1 MGLELTTEN
10 KTPEFQHSK
19 IPIAVMKRIVLLHV
33 ICLLFLK
40 GYTQSIGA
48 SLPELNRVI
57 GEAAIYDKAKQQE
70 IDSLQLLVQ
79 LSPSDT
85 DLHKRYHG
93 YAALFEAYKVYKFDS
108 AYSYA
113 RKMNELAVILHD
125 KALLMDTRLKLSFT
139 LLSSGMYKETAD
151 ALADIDATQLAD
163 SNKANYYALMAR
175 FYYDLGDYNKDT
187 VYTPRYAVIA
197 GHYIDSALTFWS
209 SDSYDYMYFSGLKA
223 LKTGQNDIALSYF
236 QSLLQRKTLTLHEI
250 AVTASTLSVFYT
262 NQDNIDKAIELLVLA
277 AVADIK
283 TSTKET
289 SATFILANL
298 LYKKNDV
305 KNASVCIE
313 QAIAESTFYGARQR
327 KVQVSAILPLIEAE
341 KISIVESQKKVLLRY
356 AVTVTLLL
364 LLVIGLGIIIYKQ
377 VQRLK
382 SAQRVISA
390 AHEKEQ
396 AINRQLAETN
406 DKLSDANKIKE
417 QYIGYFFNINA
428 AFYEKIEKFKKSV
441 DKKINDRKLDDI
453 RQLTNAINLKN
464 EKEELLKQFDH
475 AFLKLFPNFITTF
488 NSLFREE
495 DRIVLEDHELMN
507 TDLRIFALIRMGI
520 HDTDKIAHIL
530 QYSVNTINTYKT
542 RVKNKSVVVNE
553 EFEKK
558 IMEIK
563 AV

>member
-1 MGLELTTEN
+1 
-10 KTPEFQHSK
+10 
-19 IPIAVMKRIVLLHV
+19 MKRIVLLHV
-33 ICLLFLK
+33 ICLFFIK
-40 GYTQSIGA
+40 GYTQSAGA
-48 SLPELNRVI
+48 SLPALNRVI
-57 GEAAIYDKAKQQE
+57 SEAAIYDKAKQHE

-79 LSPSDT
+79 LSPPDN
-85 DLHKRYHG
+85 DLRKRYHL

-113 RKMNELAVILHD
+113 RKMNELAVTLQD

-151 ALADIDATQLAD
+151 ALAGMDAAQLAD

-197 GHYIDSALTFWS
+197 GHYIDSALTFWAK
-209 SDSYDYMYFSGLKA
+209 DSYDYMYFSGLKA
-223 LKTGQNDIALSYF
+223 LKAGHNEVAQPYF
-236 QSLLQRKTLTLHEI
+236 QSLLERKNLTLHEL
-250 AVTASTLSVFYT
+250 AVAASTWSVFYT
-262 NQDNIDKAIELLVLA
+262 NGNDIDKAIELLVMA
-277 AVADIK
+277 AIADIK

-341 KISIVESQKKVLLRY
+341 KISIVESQKSILLRY

-364 LLVIGLGIIIYKQ
+364 LLVIGLGVIIYKQ
-377 VQRLK
+377 VKRLK

-441 DKKINDRKLDDI
+441 DKKISDRKLDDI

>member
-1 MGLELTTEN
+1 
-10 KTPEFQHSK
+10 
-19 IPIAVMKRIVLLHV
+19 MKRFVLFHV
-33 ICLLFLK
+33 ICLFFMK
-40 GYTQSIGA
+40 GYTQS
-48 SLPELNRVI
+48 SLPALNQAIR
-57 GEAAIYDKAKQQE
+57 EADAYDQLKQRE
-70 IDSLQLLVQ
+70 IDSLQSLATTA
-79 LSPSDT
+79 DNN
-85 DLHKRYHG
+85 LHKRYHL
-93 YAALFEAYKVYKFDS
+93 YSALFEAYKVYKYDS

-113 RKMNELAVILHD
+113 RKMEETAQVLRDN
-125 KALLMDTRLKLSFT
+125 ALLMDTRLKLSFT
-139 LLSSGMYKETAD
+139 LLSSGMYKETSET
-151 ALADIDATQLAD
+151 LAGIDAAQLAD
-163 SNKANYYALMAR
+163 SNKASYYALMGR

-187 VYTPRYAVIA
+187 FYTPLYTIKA
-197 GHYIDSALTFWS
+197 GIYIDSALALWPAN
-209 SDSYDYMYFSGLKA
+209 SYAYMYFTGLKA
-223 LKTGQNDIALSYF
+223 LKTGRNDTALLYF
-236 QSLLQRKTLTLHEI
+236 QSLLARKTLSLHEI

-262 NQDNIDKAIELLVLA
+262 KQGDTEKAISLLILA
-277 AVADIK
+277 AIADIK

-305 KNASVCIE
+305 KNAAVCIE
-313 QAIAESTFYGARQR
+313 QAIAEASFYGARQR

-341 KISIVESQKKVLLRY
+341 KISIVESQKKILLRY
-356 AVTVTLLL
+356 AVTVTMLL
-364 LLVIGLGIIIYKQ
+364 LLVIGLGIIIYMQ
-377 VQRLK
+377 VKRLK
-382 SAQRVISA
+382 AAQLVISA

-396 AINRQLAETN
+396 AINRQLADIN

-428 AFYEKIEKFKKSV
+428 AFYEKIEKFKKAI
-441 DKKINDRKLDDI
+441 DKKISDRRLDDI
-453 RQLTNAINLKN
+453 KQLSNAINLKN
-464 EKEELLKQFDH
+464 EKEELLKHFDH

-495 DRIVLEDHELMN
+495 DRVVLTDDELMN

>member
-1 MGLELTTEN
+1 
-10 KTPEFQHSK
+10 
-19 IPIAVMKRIVLLHV
+19 
-33 ICLLFLK
+33 
-40 GYTQSIGA
+40 
-48 SLPELNRVI
+48 
-57 GEAAIYDKAKQQE
+57 
-70 IDSLQLLVQ
+70 
-79 LSPSDT
+79 
-85 DLHKRYHG
+85 
-93 YAALFEAYKVYKFDS
+93 
-108 AYSYA
+108 
-113 RKMNELAVILHD
+113 
-125 KALLMDTRLKLSFT
+125 
-139 LLSSGMYKETAD
+139 
-151 ALADIDATQLAD
+151 
-163 SNKANYYALMAR
+163 
-175 FYYDLGDYNKDT
+175 
-187 VYTPRYAVIA
+187 
-197 GHYIDSALTFWS
+197 
-209 SDSYDYMYFSGLKA
+209 MYFSGLKA
-223 LKTGQNDIALSYF
+223 LKTGHNDIALPYF

-262 NQDNIDKAIELLVLA
+262 NQDNIDKAIELLALA
-277 AVADIK
+277 AIADIK

-341 KISIVESQKKVLLRY
+341 KISIVESQKKILLRY

-364 LLVIGLGIIIYKQ
+364 LLVIGLGVIIYKQ

-488 NSLFREE
+488 NSLFRDE

>member
-1 MGLELTTEN
+1 
-10 KTPEFQHSK
+10 
-19 IPIAVMKRIVLLHV
+19 MKRLVLIHV
-33 ICLLFLK
+33 VCLFFIK
-40 GYTQSIGA
+40 GYAQ

-57 GEAAIYDKAKQQE
+57 GEAALYDKAKQHE
-70 IDSLQLLVQ
+70 IDSLQLA
-79 LSPSDT
+79 PAN
-85 DLHKRYHG
+85 DLHQRYHR
-93 YAALFEAYKVYKFDS
+93 YAALFEAYKIYRFDS

-113 RKMNELAVILHD
+113 RRMNEIATTLKD
-125 KALLMDTRLKLSFT
+125 DALLMDTRLKLSFT
-139 LLSSGMYKETAD
+139 LLSSGMYKETAET
-151 ALADIDATQLAD
+151 LAAINAAQLAD
-163 SNKANYYALMAR
+163 TNKAGYYALMGR
-175 FYYDLGDYNKDT
+175 FYYDLGDYNKDS
-187 VYTPRYAVIA
+187 VYTPRYTVMA
-197 GHYIDSALTFWS
+197 GRYIDSALALWPAN
-209 SDSYDYMYFSGLKA
+209 SYDYMYFAGLKA
-223 LKTGQNDIALSYF
+223 LKTGRNDTALLYF
-236 QSLLQRKTLTLHEI
+236 QSLLDRKTLTLHEI
-250 AVTASTLSVFYT
+250 AVTASTLSVLYA
-262 NQDNIDKAIELLVLA
+262 NRGNNDKAIELLVQA

-298 LYKKNDV
+298 LYRRNDV
-305 KNASVCIE
+305 KNASICIE
-313 QAIAESTFYGARQR
+313 QAIAESAFYGARQR

-364 LLVIGLGIIIYKQ
+364 LLVIGLGVIIYKQ
-377 VQRLK
+377 VKRLK
-382 SAQRVISA
+382 LAQTVISA

-441 DKKINDRKLDDI
+441 DKKIADRKLDDI
-453 RQLTNAINLKN
+453 RLLTNAINLKN

-495 DRIVLEDHELMN
+495 DQVIPDENELMN

-530 QYSVNTINTYKT
+530 QYAVNTINTYKT
-542 RVKNKSVVVNE
+542 RVKNKSVVANE
-553 EFEKK
+553 EFEKR

>member
-1 MGLELTTEN
+1 
-10 KTPEFQHSK
+10 
-19 IPIAVMKRIVLLHV
+19 MKRIVLFHV
-33 ICLLFLK
+33 VCLFFVK
-40 GYTQSIGA
+40 GYTQSFEA
-48 SLPELNRVI
+48 SLPALNQAI
-57 GEAAIYDKAKQQE
+57 GQANVYDRLKQRN
-70 IDSLQLLVQ
+70 IDSLQQ
-79 LSPSDT
+79 LAASSPAES
-85 DLHKRYHG
+85 DLHKRYHL
-93 YAALFEAYKVYKFDS
+93 YSSLFEAYKIYKYDS

-113 RKMNELAVILHD
+113 RKMEEIARVLRD
-125 KALLMDTRLKLSFT
+125 DALLMDTRVKLSFT
-139 LLSSGMYKETAD
+139 LLSSGMYKETAET
-151 ALADIDATQLAD
+151 LAGINAAQLAD
-163 SNKANYYALMAR
+163 SNKAGYYALMGR
-175 FYYDLGDYNKDT
+175 FYYDLGDFNKDT
-187 VYTPRYAVIA
+187 FYTPLYTIRA
-197 GHYIDSALTFWS
+197 GTYIDSALALWPAN
-209 SDSYDYMYFSGLKA
+209 SYDYLYYTGLKA
-223 LKTGQNDIALSYF
+223 LKTGRNDTALVYF
-236 QSLLQRKTLTLHEI
+236 QSLLNRKTLSLHEI

-262 NQDNIDKAIELLVLA
+262 KQGNNDKAIELLILA
-277 AVADIK
+277 AIADIK

-313 QAIAESTFYGARQR
+313 QAIAEASFYGARQR

-364 LLVIGLGIIIYKQ
+364 LLVIGLGVIIYKQ
-377 VQRLK
+377 VKRLK
-382 SAQRVISA
+382 AAQLVISA

-396 AINRQLAETN
+396 AINRQLADTN

-428 AFYEKIEKFKKSV
+428 AFYEKIEKFKKSI
-441 DKKINDRKLDDI
+441 DKKIADRRLDDI
-453 RQLTNAINLKN
+453 KQLSNIINLKN
-464 EKEELLKQFDH
+464 EKQELLKHFDH
-475 AFLKLFPNFITTF
+475 AFLKLFPHFISTF

-495 DRIVLEDHELMN
+495 DRIVPEGDELMN

-542 RVKNKSVVVNE
+542 RVKNKSIVVNE
-553 EFEKK
+553 EFEKR